1 YVTNFHYICD
11 KYYCLNMIE
20 TSKNKIQKKILKS
33 SFGEIFFLDDFSKY
47 GSSDNIRKVL
57 SRLENEGLVERLTHG
72 IYLKPKKDLLLGK
85 IYPTVDEIA
94 KQIAKRDK
102 ARIAPTGVLALY
114 LLGLTTQIPLK
125 AVYLTDGSQR
135 EIKIG
140 NRTIQF
146 KKTVPKSFAIKDEL
160 LHLIVQA
167 FKEIGQKEITD
178 DFFNQIKP
186 SILHLNEQVIQ
197 KQLKYAPVWIQKIIN
212 NLYTTR

>member
-1 YVTNFHYICD
+1 
-11 KYYCLNMIE
+11 MIE
-20 TSKNKIQKKILKS
+20 TSKNKIQTKISKS
-33 SFGEIFFLDDFSKY
+33 SFGEMFFLDDFSKY

-72 IYLKPKKDLLLGK
+72 IYLKPKKDSLLGT
-85 IYPTVDEIA
+85 IYPTIDEIA

-160 LHLIVQA
+160 IHLIVQA

>member
-1 YVTNFHYICD
+1 
-11 KYYCLNMIE
+11 MIE
-20 TSKNKIQKKILKS
+20 TSKNKIQTKISKS
-33 SFGEIFFLDDFSKY
+33 SFGEMFFLDDFSKY

-72 IYLKPKKDLLLGK
+72 IYLKPKKDSLLGT
-85 IYPTVDEIA
+85 IYPTIDEIA

-178 DFFNQIKP
+178 DFLNQIKP
-186 SILHLNEQVIQ
+186 SILNLDEQVIQ